1 MKRLIALAALSLT
14 LVSAPALAGELPLTL
29 AGFTLGQDMARYE
42 SHCQGPALVI
52 PDIPF
57 LTEMNLAPDAVPG
70 IRGGSLT
77 HGNCLGERN
86 LLRIKLKFHDTS
98 QKFFNSLVKE
108 YTARFGKPDSYQGD
122 AFRNVIAWQWD
133 FSRAGEAMSVLVMWS
148 RDKEMRPGVSIKMT
162 LESGVEAEYRC
173 FMADSD
179 RRERERGGPTA
190 IRSLDEFIPR

>member
-1 MKRLIALAALSLT
+1 MKQPIALAVLVLL
-14 LVSAPALAGELPLTL
+14 LVSSPGLAGELPLTL
-29 AGFTLGQDMARYE
+29 AGFTLGRDMVQYKG
-42 SHCQGPALVI
+42 HCQGPALVV

-57 LTEMNLAPDAVPG
+57 LTERSLTPDAVPG

-77 HGNCLGERN
+77 HGNCLGEDK

-98 QKFFNSLVKE
+98 QKFFNKLVKE
-108 YTARFGKPDSYQGD
+108 YTDRFGKPDSYQGD

-133 FSRAGEAMSVLVMWS
+133 FSQGGEAMSVLVMWS

-162 LESGVEAEYRC
+162 LESGVEAEYQC
-173 FMADSD
+173 FMAASG
-179 RRERERGGPTA
+179 RQEQERGGPTA